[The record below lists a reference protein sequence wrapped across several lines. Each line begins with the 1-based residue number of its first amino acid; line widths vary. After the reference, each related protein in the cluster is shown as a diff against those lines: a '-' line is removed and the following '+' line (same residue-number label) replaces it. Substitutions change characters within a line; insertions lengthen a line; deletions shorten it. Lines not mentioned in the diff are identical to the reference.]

1 MISLQDYIK
10 DLESGLEL
18 RQKSIEEIGITPVDE
33 NSPIPLYHQV
43 HMDLL
48 NLLQSSKLR
57 PGDMLPTEK
66 ILSEAYHVGRQTLR
80 EAVAH
85 LVNENLLE
93 RTQGRGT
100 VVLAGQNRLKFFLDR
115 SFAKQMI
122 EMGLT
127 PHSEVLRINR
137 QKIDGTSPSSL
148 HRKMGSD
155 SLELIRLR
163 FGDDTPIG
171 VQYTTIITD
180 ACMEL
185 GDEDF
190 ENESLYS
197 LLLTKYRLPITRIDQ
212 VVRAALADEWH
223 KSLLKISGTAP
234 LLLVYTT
241 AYLDNSEPIEAS
253 TSYYQADKYEFSIVQ
268 NY

>member
-1 MISLQDYIK
+1 MEFS
-10 DLESGLEL
+10 
-18 RQKSIEEIGITPVDE
+18 QKSVEDIGIRPVDE

-48 NLLQSSKLR
+48 NLLQSGKLQ

-66 ILSEAYHVGRQTLR
+66 ILSEAYHVSRQTLR
-80 EAVAH
+80 EAVTR
-85 LVNENLLE
+85 LVNENLLD

-100 VVLAGQNRLKFFLDR
+100 VVLSGQNHLKFFLDR
-115 SFAKQMI
+115 SFAQQMVV
-122 EMGLT
+122 MGVT
-127 PHSEVLRINR
+127 SRSEVLRINR
-137 QKIDGTSPSSL
+137 QTIDETSPPSL
-148 HRKMGSD
+148 RRKMGSS
-155 SLELIRLR
+155 SLELIRIR

-171 VQYTTIITD
+171 VQYTTVITD
-180 ACMEL
+180 ACLDL

-190 ENESLYS
+190 EKESLYS
-197 LLLTKYRLPITRIDQ
+197 LLLTKYQLPISRIDH

-223 KSLLKISGTAP
+223 KSLLKISETAP

-241 AYLDNSEPIEAS
+241 AYLVNGEPIEAS
-253 TSYYQADKYEFSIVQ
+253 TSYYQADKYEFSIIQ

>member
-1 MISLQDYIK
+1 MVPLQDFAK
-10 DLESGLEL
+10 DIASGMEFS
-18 RQKSIEEIGITPVDE
+18 QKSVEEIGIAPVDE

-48 NLLQSSKLR
+48 NLLQSGRLQ

-66 ILSEAYHVGRQTLR
+66 ILSEAYHVSRQTLR
-80 EAVAH
+80 EAVTR

-100 VVLAGQNRLKFFLDR
+100 VVLSGQNRLKFFLDR
-115 SFAKQMI
+115 SFAQQMI
-122 EMGLT
+122 EMGVT

-137 QKIDGTSPSSL
+137 QKIDKTSPYSL
-148 HRKMGSD
+148 QRRMGSS

-163 FGDDTPIG
+163 FGDNIPIG
-171 VQYTTIITD
+171 VQYTTVITD
-180 ACMEL
+180 ACLEL

-190 ENESLYS
+190 EKESLYS

-223 KSLLKISGTAP
+223 KSLLKISETAP

-241 AYLDNSEPIEAS
+241 AYLDNGEPIEAS
-253 TSYYQADKYEFSIVQ
+253 TSYYKADKYEFSIVQ

>member
-1 MISLQDYIK
+1 MIPHQDYIK
-10 DLESGLEL
+10 DLESGLEF

-43 HMDLL
+43 HMDIL
-48 NLLQSSKLR
+48 NLLQSSKLQ

-80 EAVAH
+80 EAVAR

-127 PHSEVLRINR
+127 PHSEVLRTNR
-137 QKIDGTSPSSL
+137 GQIDETSPSSL
-148 HRKMGSD
+148 HSKIGSD

-180 ACMEL
+180 ACLEL

-234 LLLVYTT
+234 LLLVHTT
-241 AYLDNSEPIEAS
+241 AYLDNNEPIEAS
-253 TSYYQADKYEFSIVQ
+253 TSYYKADKYEFSIVQ

>member
-1 MISLQDYIK
+1 MEY
-10 DLESGLEL
+10 
-18 RQKSIEEIGITPVDE
+18 RQKNVEDIGITPVDE
-33 NSPIPLYHQV
+33 YSPIPLYQQV

-48 NLLQSSKLR
+48 NLLQSGALQ

-66 ILSEAYHVGRQTLR
+66 ILSEAYHIGRQTLR
-80 EAVAH
+80 EAVTR
-85 LVNENLLE
+85 LVNENLLD

-100 VVLAGQNRLKFFLDR
+100 IVLSGQNRLKFFLDR
-115 SFAKQMI
+115 SFAQQMI
-122 EMGLT
+122 EMGVT
-127 PHSEVLRINR
+127 PRSEVLRINR
-137 QKIDGTSPSSL
+137 QIIDETSPSSL
-148 HRKMGSD
+148 HRKMGSN

-163 FGDDTPIG
+163 FGDDIPIG

-180 ACMEL
+180 ACPQL

-190 ENESLYS
+190 EKESLYS

-223 KSLLKISGTAP
+223 KSLLKISEVAP

-241 AYLDNSEPIEAS
+241 AYLDNGEPIESS
-253 TSYYQADKYEFSIVQ
+253 TSYYKADEYEFSIVQ
-268 NY
+268 DY

>member
-1 MISLQDYIK
+1 MDF
-10 DLESGLEL
+10 
-18 RQKSIEEIGITPVDE
+18 RQKSVEDLGITPVDDK
-33 NSPIPLYHQV
+33 SPIPLYQQV

-48 NLLQSSKLR
+48 NLLQSGALQ

-66 ILSEAYHVGRQTLR
+66 KLSDAYNIGRQTLR
-80 EAVAH
+80 EAVAR

-100 VVLAGQNRLKFFLDR
+100 IVLAGQNRLKFFLDR
-115 SFAKQMI
+115 SFAQQMI

-127 PHSEVLRINR
+127 PSSEILRINR
-137 QKIDGTSPSSL
+137 KFIDETSPASL
-148 HRKMGSD
+148 HRKMGSN
-155 SLELIRLR
+155 SLELFRLR

-180 ACMEL
+180 ACPEL

-190 ENESLYS
+190 EKESLYR

-241 AYLDNSEPIEAS
+241 AYLENGEPIEAS
-253 TSYYQADKYEFSIVQ
+253 TSYYKADRYEFSIVQ
-268 NY
+268 NP

>member
-1 MISLQDYIK
+1 MDFK
-10 DLESGLEL
+10 
-18 RQKSIEEIGITPVDE
+18 QKTIEEIGISPVDE
-33 NSPIPLYHQV
+33 NSPIPLYQQV

-48 NLLQSSKLR
+48 NLMQSGVLQ

-66 ILSEAYHVGRQTLR
+66 MLSEAYHIGRQTLR
-80 EAVAH
+80 QAVTR

-100 VVLAGQNRLKFFLDR
+100 IVLSGPNRLKFFLDR
-115 SFAKQMI
+115 SFAQQMI

-127 PHSEVLRINR
+127 PRSEVLRKNR
-137 QKIDGTSPSSL
+137 QIIDKSSPSSL
-148 HRKMGSD
+148 HRKMGSN
-155 SLELIRLR
+155 SLELIRIR
-163 FGDDTPIG
+163 FGDNTPIG

-180 ACMEL
+180 ACPEL
-185 GDEDF
+185 GDENF
-190 ENESLYS
+190 EKESLYN

-212 VVRAALADEWH
+212 SVRATLADEWH
-223 KSLLKISGTAP
+223 KSLLKISDVAP

-241 AYLDNSEPIEAS
+241 AYLDNGEPIEAS

>member
-1 MISLQDYIK
+1 MIPPQDYMK
-10 DLESGLEL
+10 DLESGLEF
-18 RQKSIEEIGITPVDE
+18 RQKSVEDIGIKPVDE
-33 NSPIPLYHQV
+33 NSPIPLYQQV

-48 NLLQSSKLR
+48 NLLQSGKLQ

-66 ILSEAYHVGRQTLR
+66 ILSEAYRVGRQTLR
-80 EAVAH
+80 EAITP

-137 QKIDGTSPSSL
+137 GQIDETSPSSL

-180 ACMEL
+180 ACIEL

-190 ENESLYS
+190 EKESLYS
-197 LLLTKYRLPITRIDQ
+197 LLLTKYRLLITRIDH
-212 VVRAALADEWH
+212 VVSAVLADEWH

-234 LLLVYTT
+234 LLLVHTT
-241 AYLDNSEPIEAS
+241 AYLDNNEPIEAS
-253 TSYYQADKYEFSIVQ
+253 TSYYKADKYEFSIVQ
-268 NY
+268 KY

>member
-1 MISLQDYIK
+1 
-10 DLESGLEL
+10 LESGLEF
-18 RQKSIEEIGITPVDE
+18 RQKSVEDIGITSVNE
-33 NSPIPLYHQV
+33 NSPIPLYQQV

-48 NLLQSSKLR
+48 NLLQSGKLQ

-66 ILSEAYHVGRQTLR
+66 ILSEAYRVGRQTLR
-80 EAVAH
+80 EAITR
-85 LVNENLLE
+85 LVNENLLD

-122 EMGLT
+122 EMGLN

-137 QKIDGTSPSSL
+137 GQIDETSPSSL
-148 HRKMGSD
+148 HSKIGSN

-180 ACMEL
+180 ACLEL

-190 ENESLYS
+190 ERESLYI
-197 LLLTKYRLPITRIDQ
+197 LLLTKYRFTRIDH
-212 VVRAALADEWH
+212 VVSAVLADEWH

-234 LLLVYTT
+234 LLLVHTT
-241 AYLDNSEPIEAS
+241 AYLENNEPIEAS
-253 TSYYQADKYEFSIVQ
+253 TSYYKADKYEFSIVQ
-268 NY
+268 KY

>member
-1 MISLQDYIK
+1 VIPHQDYIK
-10 DLESGLEL
+10 DLESGLEF

-48 NLLQSSKLR
+48 NLLQSSKLQ

-80 EAVAH
+80 EAVAR

-137 QKIDGTSPSSL
+137 GQIDETSHSSL
-148 HRKMGSD
+148 HSKIGSD

-180 ACMEL
+180 ACLEL

-234 LLLVYTT
+234 LLLVHTT
-241 AYLDNSEPIEAS
+241 AYLDNNEPIEAS
-253 TSYYQADKYEFSIVQ
+253 TSYYKADKYEFSIVQ